1 MLPKQLVFCPFLR
14 HFIEYFVNIFLCL
27 LELNLTQ
34 RHGVYGVFLN
44 DTEAPSV
51 QGATEKTT
59 HKTCI
64 NVIYKLPLNSKL
76 GNHNYEF

>member
-1 MLPKQLVFCPFLR
+1 MLKRLVFNPFYRL
-14 HFIEYFVNIFLCL
+14 FIEYFVKIFLIL
-27 LELNLTQ
+27 LVLNFTR
-34 RHGVYGVFLN
+34 RHGVYGAFFN

-64 NVIYKLPLNSKL
+64 NVIYKLPLP
-76 GNHNYEF
+76 

>member
-14 HFIEYFVNIFLCL
+14 HFIEHFVNIFLCL
-27 LELNLTQ
+27 LELNLTR
-34 RHGVYGVFLN
+34 RHGVYGEFFN

-59 HKTCI
+59 RKTCI